1 MSVGLLSVGL
11 LSVGLMSVGLLS
23 VGPLSVGLMSVG
35 PMSVGLST
43 LSRPSFKKFGNGKS
57 TNYVKIQKTPRTGN
71 VTKYG
76 NERRGNFKGSYD
88 IWQYLSG
95 ETHVSPYIRFVI
107 NKIENGNG
115 EYITETTTLP

>member
-1 MSVGLLSVGL
+1 MKTATYYNIIKLEG
-11 LSVGLMSVGLLS
+11 
-23 VGPLSVGLMSVG
+23 
-35 PMSVGLST
+35 ST
-43 LSRPSFKKFGNGKS
+43 SFEEFGNGKN
-57 TNYVKIQKTPRTGN
+57 TNYVKYRKLKITRN
-71 VTKYG
+71 LTKYG

-115 EYITETTTLP
+115 ECITEITTRP